1 MLIVGLLALPLVMPG
16 MYWQRVVSIVCIYAL
31 LALSFDFLAH
41 YVGLV
46 SLGGAFFVGTGSY
59 LTAILNTKLGLS
71 PLVAIP
77 AATLI
82 GGALCTLMLLPCLPL
97 RGVYFAIVTLMYPL
111 FLARVI
117 EALDI
122 LGGTDGIMGID
133 SFPSA
138 WLEQYFVIIML
149 LLFLFAIRRLVN
161 TDLGTRAARRKGQ
174 RSGRQ
179 GVRHGRNPLPGPGRV
194 RRLGHRLSGRGLPGA
209 HLHVGRDFHLCAG
222 LLGAADCGDGHRGQR
237 NPGRTAARLPDSGA
251 GVGTSAGFRH
261 PSNRVLLADS
271 SGLYRLSKR
280 GVDGLRPTKVSS
292 DPKVDKNMKGEPILE
307 VREVTK
313 TFGGIIALNRVS
325 FDVGEGEILGIIG
338 PNGSGKTTVVNCIT
352 GFVKASSG
360 RILFRGRDITGMRPH
375 RIADMGVTRTFQ
387 IMRPYYSLPAY
398 KNMVIPLFS
407 PRARRTGGWR
417 GGGRLGDRNTVGI
430 DILEEIGFERDSY
443 VPYKL
448 TATLPTGYLKRLELA
463 RCLALKPELIICD
476 EVFSG
481 LSMSEIASM
490 VPLIE
495 RLQMDGITLIMIEH
509 RLRELFKV
517 ANRVMVLNFGEK
529 LVEGPPAEVMADK
542 RVREAYF
549 GSESVEEVMRNA

>member
-1 MLIVGLLALPLVMPG
+1 M
-16 MYWQRVVSIVCIYAL
+16 
-31 LALSFDFLAH
+31 
-41 YVGLV
+41 
-46 SLGGAFFVGTGSY
+46 
-59 LTAILNTKLGLS
+59 
-71 PLVAIP
+71 
-77 AATLI
+77 
-82 GGALCTLMLLPCLPL
+82 
-97 RGVYFAIVTLMYPL
+97 
-111 FLARVI
+111 
-117 EALDI
+117 
-122 LGGTDGIMGID
+122 
-133 SFPSA
+133 
-138 WLEQYFVIIML
+138 
-149 LLFLFAIRRLVN
+149 
-161 TDLGTRAARRKGQ
+161 
-174 RSGRQ
+174 
-179 GVRHGRNPLPGPGRV
+179 
-194 RRLGHRLSGRGLPGA
+194 
-209 HLHVGRDFHLCAG
+209 
-222 LLGAADCGDGHRGQR
+222 
-237 NPGRTAARLPDSGA
+237 
-251 GVGTSAGFRH
+251 
-261 PSNRVLLADS
+261 
-271 SGLYRLSKR
+271 KR
-280 GVDGLRPTKVSS
+280 
-292 DPKVDKNMKGEPILE
+292 EPFLE

-517 ANRVMVLNFGEK
+517 TNRVMVLNFGEK

-549 GSESVEEVMRNA
+549 GSESVEEVMRHA